1 MTFEEYAR
9 AKLPL
14 LMGMARIICR
24 DDATAE
30 DVLHDVLIK
39 VNTHWVT
46 VCAAAEPDAYVRRMI
61 VNESISLWR
70 KWNRLSSRAGRGAE
84 ARSPDHAEG
93 IADRHELQ
101 QLIRRLPDRQR
112 TVIGLRYYA
121 QLSDREIAASLG
133 CTEGTVRSHASRALR
148 TLRID
153 LCSSID
159 LGTVTL

>member
-14 LMGMARIICR
+14 LMGMARVICR

-30 DVLHDVLIK
+30 DVLHEVLIK
-39 VNTHWVT
+39 VHAHWAT
-46 VCAAAEPDAYVRRMI
+46 VGAAAEPDAYVRRMI

-70 KWNRLSSRAGRGAE
+70 KWGRRSGVVSHGGQPE
-84 ARSPDHAEG
+84 SPDHAGG
-93 IADRHELQ
+93 IADRDELQ

-112 TVIGLRYYA
+112 TVIGLRFYA

-133 CTEGTVRSHASRALR
+133 CTEGTVRSHAARALR

-153 LCSSID
+153 LSSPID
-159 LGTVTL
+159 RRTVTL